1 MDIISKFPTKYY
13 NKERNESPISNERS
27 LTIWL
32 AENGVNVKQIR
43 DILYNKNHNG
53 VDTSSGVSGFQ
64 LETI

>member
-13 NKERNESPISNERS
+13 NQQRNDSPVSNERS

-32 AENGVNVKQIR
+32 TENGVAIKKIQ
-43 DILYNKNHNG
+43 DIIYNKNHNG
-53 VDTSSGVSGFQ
+53 ITRPSGETGFQ